1 MKTTHKLRQRVQ
13 ALFGM
18 LMVFAVVLGTS
29 SDVFAQVP
37 PASSSIGNQ
46 ATATY
51 IDNGSNNQSVT
62 SNTVV
67 TTVQQVAGVT
77 ITAGATK
84 QVSIGG
90 QVTFSHI
97 ITNTGNGTDQFTI
110 TAVDANNGLIIR
122 LQ

>member
-1 MKTTHKLRQRVQ
+1 
-13 ALFGM
+13 
-18 LMVFAVVLGTS
+18 MVFAVVLGTS
-29 SDVFAQVP
+29 TDVFAQIP

-51 IDNGSNNQSVT
+51 IDNGNNSQSVT

-77 ITAGATK
+77 ITAGVTK
-84 QVSIGG
+84 QVSVGG

-97 ITNTGNGTDQFTI
+97 ITNTGNGSDFFTV
-110 TAVDANNGLIIR
+110 TAVDANNGAFNFTNIR
-122 LQ
+122 IYPDANEDGIADNFT